1 VEDVTGISTIESES
15 LLVLYPNPTQGE
27 LTIESNRIIRNLEI
41 CDYTGRVVRNSTPD
55 KLILSEQ
62 VYDLQAGIYIVRLN
76 IDGQWITKRFE
87 KIN

>member
-1 VEDVTGISTIESES
+1 
-15 LLVLYPNPTQGE
+15 LYPNPTQGE